1 MIYFF
6 EKRLIKSITNA
17 IGLLRDGGVN
27 EVNVLTSVIISFFG
41 YGFGRDG
48 NFGVDEV
55 NVLTSVIISFFGY
68 GFGRDGNFG
77 VDKSL
82 SVANSA
88 AILILARIL
97 FT

>member
-48 NFGVDEV
+48 NFGVD
-55 NVLTSVIISFFGY
+55 
-68 GFGRDGNFG
+68 
-77 VDKSL
+77 KSL